1 MAESTDRRV
10 RKTPEEK
17 LSELQSKNR
26 MGMDEIALQL
36 GCRLPHL
43 KLTAKVGR
51 EILDTFLELV
61 KESLKGGR
69 NVVFPGFGSFVVKER
84 KARRVR
90 NPSPGINNSHKPDTL
105 IRCIEWQRL
114 SQRLK
119 VPTTETR
126 IASGIQTPK
135 RTPAV
140 ASRVSHCAPRRLNKK
155 HFLLAKKCASW
166 SELRS
171 AGLNW

>member
-84 KARRVR
+84 KALFSRAFRRLDQIWCWLRRARSEARGFRLVVGAER
-90 NPSPGINNSHKPDTL
+90 HARSLKRMRMQLL
-105 IRCIEWQRL
+105 IR
-114 SQRLK
+114 
-119 VPTTETR
+119 
-126 IASGIQTPK
+126 
-135 RTPAV
+135 
-140 ASRVSHCAPRRLNKK
+140 
-155 HFLLAKKCASW
+155 
-166 SELRS
+166 
-171 AGLNW
+171 